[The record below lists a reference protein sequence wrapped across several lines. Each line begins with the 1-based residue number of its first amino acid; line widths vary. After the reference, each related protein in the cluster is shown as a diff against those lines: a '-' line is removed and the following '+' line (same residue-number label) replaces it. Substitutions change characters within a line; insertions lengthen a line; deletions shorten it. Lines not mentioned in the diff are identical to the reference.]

1 MTTDTAYIVINR
13 SADEVFAFLAD
24 SHNLN
29 LWSFGTWKIEIQD
42 DGLVHGKSLM
52 DGGTIYLRVKAHAE
66 QKLIDYFIG
75 QDPDSLSPRIFV
87 RVIPGSVLNGPDQ
100 KSVLMM
106 MALRADGMDDDRWEG
121 LKASHAFEVRVI
133 KSLIETGYDHRT
145 GPK

>member
-42 DGLVHGKSLM
+42 DGLVHGNSLM
-52 DGGTIYLRVKAHAE
+52 DGGAIYLRVKAHAE

-87 RVIPGSVLNGPDQ
+87 RVIPGNVLNGPDQ

-106 MALRADGMDDDRWEG
+106 MALRAEGMDDDRWEG

>member
-52 DGGTIYLRVKAHAE
+52 DGGAIYLRVKAHAE

-87 RVIPGSVLNGPDQ
+87 RVIPGCVLNGPDQ

-106 MALRADGMDDDRWEG
+106 VALRADGMDDDRWEG

>member
-1 MTTDTAYIVINR
+1 
-13 SADEVFAFLAD
+13 
-24 SHNLN
+24 
-29 LWSFGTWKIEIQD
+29 
-42 DGLVHGKSLM
+42 M
-52 DGGTIYLRVKAHAE
+52 DGGAIYLRVKAHAE

-87 RVIPGSVLNGPDQ
+87 RVIPGSVLNGPNQ

-145 GPK
+145 FPDAEHSYKMKPEEAEKLANLLALED